1 MNISVDNGDV
11 NGDHCY
17 MNSSTLSKSKNQD
30 SINYTNK
37 RDVNSTNMKLLEN
50 NGLPNVVGIGDILP
64 ESTLKPYVDTEYNNE
79 HNNLQSNGDIT
90 TSKK

>member
-17 MNSSTLSKSKNQD
+17 MNSSTLSKSNNQD
-30 SINYTNK
+30 SIHYINK
-37 RDVNSTNMKLLEN
+37 RDVNSTNMNLMEN
-50 NGLPNVVGIGDILP
+50 NGLPDGVGIGDILP
-64 ESTLKPYVDTEYNNE
+64 ESILKQYVDMEYNNE